1 MSTIQVL
8 KAKSLVLTP
17 GGESSKHLLVCEKN
31 IEYNTVGDDQ
41 TIHFEIMDTAVIKH
55 TEHGHMHLEPGR
67 YVKTNQVEF
76 NPFTNTVSYVF
87 D

>member
-1 MSTIQVL
+1 MSSV
-8 KAKSLVLTP
+8 KNDSAKSLVLTP
-17 GGESSKHLLVCEKN
+17 GGESSKHLLVCEKG
-31 IEYNTVGDDQ
+31 IDYNTRNDDQ
-41 TIHFEIMDTAVIKH
+41 TIEFIVLGNAVIKH